1 MERFTLSWQRRWHGI
16 DNMTML
22 NVTWLCPVSSQL
34 WSFSHSDSTVTR
46 HHSSAAQNLSRLC
59 KLGAIEN
66 KLHQYY
72 ISSTVLQLVL
82 RVTNVCLLSLE
93 KNCLLFIFPTTA
105 KQQNSYVLFYHKR
118 FSKVLW
124 LTNAT
129 YCTRMRKVVTV
140 RILKDAGLNN
150 NK

>member
-1 MERFTLSWQRRWHGI
+1 MERFTNLLCH
-16 DNMTML
+16 DNEDDMALTML

-93 KNCLLFIFPTTA
+93 KTVCYLFFLL
-105 KQQNSYVLFYHKR
+105 L
-118 FSKVLW
+118 
-124 LTNAT
+124 
-129 YCTRMRKVVTV
+129 
-140 RILKDAGLNN
+140 LNN
-150 NK
+150 KIVMYCFITHGSQKFSDLQTLLIAHVCAKWLLCAYLKMQDLIL